1 MFHSNL
7 QNLEKEDEE
16 FSREMLVN
24 TYPGLIVGDQMRLPV
39 TFDSLTVIV
48 PNSY

>member
-16 FSREMLVN
+16 FSWEMLVN

-39 TFDSLTVIV
+39 NLRFI
-48 PNSY
+48 NSYRA